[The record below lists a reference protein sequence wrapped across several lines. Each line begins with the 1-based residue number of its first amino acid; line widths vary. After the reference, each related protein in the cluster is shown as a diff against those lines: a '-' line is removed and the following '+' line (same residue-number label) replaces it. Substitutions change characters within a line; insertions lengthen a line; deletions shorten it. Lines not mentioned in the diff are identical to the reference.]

1 MWWRKKANRSGSLV
15 LRCSFCNKAQDDVPE
30 LIAGPAV
37 FICSECV
44 AVCNDILAD
53 TERFEHLHGKPVR
66 KGDGPR
72 QWPNMIP
79 CGLCG
84 APIPANEAVQVPE
97 NRGILC
103 AACVNA
109 IQASNASG
117 R

>member
-1 MWWRKKANRSGSLV
+1 MWWRKNVDRPERPV

-30 LIAGPAV
+30 LIAGPRV

-53 TERFEHLHGKPVR
+53 NERFERLHGKRVR
-66 KGDGPR
+66 ERDEPH

-84 APIPANEAVQVPE
+84 APIPANEGMPVGE

-109 IQASNASG
+109 IQTANVSG

>member
-1 MWWRKKANRSGSLV
+1 MWWRRKVDRPERRV

-30 LIAGPAV
+30 LIAGPRV

-44 AVCNDILAD
+44 AVCNDILSD
-53 TERFEHLHGKPVR
+53 TERFERLHGKPVQN
-66 KGDGPR
+66 DGPR
-72 QWPNMIP
+72 QWPNMIL

-84 APIPANEAVQVPE
+84 APIPANEGMPVGE

-109 IQASNASG
+109 IQAANVSG